1 MLAEAVAGA
10 AAGAHALWEYNRDNF
25 LYDRKMR
32 QETELKILEWRAEQA
47 ELWRD
52 DVRDIIGLTQRKMD
66 SYLIVSTLLLG
77 MCLGLYTE
85 GRLQP
90 GTPTFLIH
98 YYMLTLSAA
107 FLYLLMSVWLA
118 VHASIVAQCSAV
130 RLLTQFVR
138 LPIPTWQALQNMRT
152 FAYNYEK
159 LDAKDMLRVPFTRNP
174 SSKSQSSQPVPAGGT
189 TSSKASAGTSGPID
203 PWRLEQHVEDRDLY
217 ELQHMP
223 ALRRRHVQLARQAA
237 RQYQS
242 YDAFARV
249 SMAFGTHQLMQSIC
263 YYCLGYVALQDGSPW
278 ASVGVLVLMC
288 VMTISLVQLDFEM
301 TSKEMGGAMILIIGG
316 PLCAGAAT
324 YTWSVYGN
332 QAKFLVEVLLP
343 MTYAAHGGWLFFAL
357 VKCGLET
364 QPKTGV
370 ILPQRFRAVLY
381 MDVFGV
387 LKHRWHEGESA
398 AHPAQRSQ
406 STSSKEQSRSL
417 RELKQEIQA
426 NMKLFQ
432 SETVKGA
439 MDDADRHRAAALVH
453 RARKATKAPKDA
465 AAKTGSNISGHS
477 MSVDEDNFVLIKGY
491 TDFGTEVEYLYN
503 PKSGEA
509 RPLESEDKEEDE
521 IASDMPSP
529 GGMTRSS
536 SKTNGQKVRTM
547 TQFDAAI
554 EEYCEHQKQEKA
566 KVVLP
571 PEALQSTPSTILHH
585 LHHAKVAVMT
595 PVVNA
600 VSSGVP
606 EEDEEGT
613 EEESSGRHSRDLLS
627 PSGEMSSKD
636 ANFHPMTFIN
646 EHVDDEDAKIVSGHD
661 KMDPG
666 KLPAKVFSLATLL
679 MVLLWAIGLAVPFG
693 VFREFFTKPL
703 MIDFTFSGS
712 EKGGEEI
719 QAVVGTRPDGLPEL
733 IPMVRH
739 RKDLHSLQ
747 GHPIHVQWPLKSG
760 LKPRTLSC
768 DPSGKV
774 LVVADDLGVYAGQ
787 VTREA
792 DMAKVR
798 FDRVPPCVA
807 LEGQAIQDVSVACG
821 AGPQASCRVLVLHS
835 KGRLLAECPLQRS
848 FVKQQADTGHMT
860 VAALPDTEPKQ
871 WKIPDTWLHHDARS
885 KRPEQ
890 IKALAANSDCM
901 MGGFQANDEGC
912 VVAGTSEGRVV
923 ELRESHIK
931 NHTLV
936 PERAMEQRN
945 EALSAGSLHFSSK
958 GYVMVLRRKSRSV
971 QAFDTLR
978 GTNAGEWRLPQHINW
993 LALGGGGKKL
1003 FALGVEKGETELY
1016 EFPLPEKLRVDVDN
1030 DNRQ

>member
-1 MLAEAVAGA
+1 MVIAEAVAGA

-32 QETELKILEWRAEQA
+32 QETELKILEWRAEQS

-77 MCLGLYTE
+77 MCLGLFSE

-90 GTPTFLIH
+90 GTPPFLIH

-107 FLYLLMSVWLA
+107 FMYLLMSVWLA

-138 LPIPTWQALQNMRT
+138 LPIPTWEALQNMRT
-152 FAYNYEK
+152 FACNYEK
-159 LDAKDMLRVPFTRNP
+159 LDAKDMMRVPFTRNP
-174 SSKSQSSQPVPAGGT
+174 RASANSEPVLPGGSTSSKS
-189 TSSKASAGTSGPID
+189 SAAASGPID

-223 ALRRRHVQLARQAA
+223 ALRRRHVQLARHAA

-288 VMTISLVQLDFEM
+288 VMTIALVQLDFEM
-301 TSKEMGGAMILIIGG
+301 TSKEMAWAMILIIAG
-316 PLCAGAAT
+316 PSCAGAAT
-324 YTWSVYGN
+324 YTWSVWGIH
-332 QAKFLVEVLLP
+332 ARFLVEVLLP
-343 MTYAAHGGWLFFAL
+343 LTYAAHGGWLFFAL

-387 LKHRWHEGESA
+387 LKHNRWQEGEHSG
-398 AHPAQRSQ
+398 HPARRSQ
-406 STSSKEQSRSL
+406 NTPSREQSRSL
-417 RELKQEIQA
+417 HELKHEIQA

-439 MDDADRHRAAALVH
+439 MDDADRHRADQLVH
-453 RARKATKAPKDA
+453 RARKATKDK
-465 AAKTGSNISGHS
+465 AAKNASNISGHS
-477 MSVDEDNFVLIKGY
+477 MSIDEDNFVLIKGY

-509 RPLESEDKEEDE
+509 RPLDSEEEDD
-521 IASDMPSP
+521 IVSDMPSP

-554 EEYCEHQKQEKA
+554 EEYCEHQKHGKTE
-566 KVVLP
+566 VVLP
-571 PEALQSTPSTILHH
+571 PEALQSTPSAILHH

-600 VSSGVP
+600 VSAGLP
-606 EEDEEGT
+606 EISEDET
-613 EEESSGRHSRDLLS
+613 EDEESSGRHSRDVLS

-646 EHVDDEDAKIVSGHD
+646 EHSNDEDTKVVSGHD

-703 MIDFTFSGS
+703 VIDLTVGG
-712 EKGGEEI
+712 EKGGGEEI

-733 IPMVRH
+733 IPMVSH
-739 RKDLHSLQ
+739 RKDLHSVLK
-747 GHPIHVQWPLKSG
+747 GHPIQVQWPLKAG

-768 DPSGKV
+768 DPSGRV
-774 LVVADDLGVYAGQ
+774 LVVADDLGVYAGVIEQ
-787 VTREA
+787 A
-792 DMAKVR
+792 DVKRVR

-807 LEGQAIQDVSVACG
+807 LEGQAVQDVSVACG
-821 AGPQASCRVLVLHS
+821 TQQQVNCRVLVLHS
-835 KGRLLAECPLQRS
+835 KGRLLAECPLQES
-848 FVKQQADTGHMT
+848 FAKQKDKGHMT
-860 VAALPDTEPKQ
+860 VPALPHTEPEQ
-871 WKIPDTWLHHDARS
+871 WQIPDTWLHHNDGHSRR
-885 KRPEQ
+885 KLER
-890 IKALAANSDCM
+890 IKALAANSACM
-901 MGGFQANDEGC
+901 MGAFQANAEGC
-912 VVAGTSEGRVV
+912 VVAGTSEGRIV

-945 EALSAGSLHFSSK
+945 EALSAGSLHFSAK

-978 GTNAGEWRLPQHINW
+978 GTSAGEWRLPPHVNW
-993 LALGGGGKKL
+993 LTLGGGGEKL
-1003 FALGVEKGETELY
+1003 FALGVHEGQTELY
-1016 EFPLPEKLRVDVDN
+1016 EFPLPDKLRVDVGHDN
-1030 DNRQ
+1030 S